1 MESITTCSICY
12 SKYSQ
17 NSHIPLVLTCGH
29 TFCKEC
35 VLRVSK
41 CPLCRKIITSTTT
54 NLIIFQI
61 SCTTLGQCSHKL
73 KKLFCPLCASALC
86 ISCVAEHNMHG
97 VISLKDPS
105 LQTSISD
112 KLSNAFE
119 KLNETNKI
127 LKNDLE
133 KVFEVKNSLLFK
145 EAKIYKKIN
154 KTFDK
159 LLDCVNLR
167 KQEIIDEVE
176 SLYKPLSSK
185 LDTLLTELDC
195 VIQNNLNEMDFI
207 EEIRRFKIKKQIE
220 KIRPFKVQ
228 YINQNL
234 VSKISERTT
243 KLPVFIVKINKI
255 VEEIQNCGKLQL
267 ESFKSLFGFK
277 IF

>member
-1 MESITTCSICY
+1 M
-12 SKYSQ
+12 
-17 NSHIPLVLTCGH
+17 
-29 TFCKEC
+29 
-35 VLRVSK
+35 
-41 CPLCRKIITSTTT
+41 
-54 NLIIFQI
+54 
-61 SCTTLGQCSHKL
+61 
-73 KKLFCPLCASALC
+73 
-86 ISCVAEHNMHG
+86 
-97 VISLKDPS
+97 
-105 LQTSISD
+105 
-112 KLSNAFE
+112 
-119 KLNETNKI
+119 
-127 LKNDLE
+127 
-133 KVFEVKNSLLFK
+133 FK